1 MMAQFFVAQFF
12 QPWSAMM
19 KSVLKPSI
27 QLKLGSV
34 FFAVFWIVAM
44 LRWSGSIEGA
54 NIVMTTICGAAAGY
68 GWYRCMRWQVSRSS
82 VLQRSG
88 QPTPTV

>member
-1 MMAQFFVAQFF
+1 
-12 QPWSAMM
+12 M
-19 KSVLKPSI
+19 KPSLKPSS

-34 FFAVFWIVAM
+34 FFTVFWIVAM
-44 LRWSGSIEGA
+44 LRGSGSMERA
-54 NIVMTTICGAAAGY
+54 NIVMTTICAVAAGY

-88 QPTPTV
+88 PATPTV

>member
-1 MMAQFFVAQFF
+1 MMAQLFVTQVFL
-12 QPWSAMM
+12 PWSAIM

-27 QLKLGSV
+27 QLKWGSV

-44 LRWSGSIEGA
+44 LRWGGSMERA
-54 NIVMTTICGAAAGY
+54 NIVMTMICGVAAGY
-68 GWYRCMRWQVSRSS
+68 GWYRCMRWQVPRSS

-88 QPTPTV
+88 QATPTV

>member
-1 MMAQFFVAQFF
+1 
-12 QPWSAMM
+12 M

-34 FFAVFWIVAM
+34 FFAVFWILAM
-44 LRWSGSIEGA
+44 LRWSGSMERA
-54 NIVMTTICGAAAGY
+54 NIVICGVAAGY
-68 GWYRCMRWQVSRSS
+68 GWYRCTRWQVPRSS

-88 QPTPTV
+88 QATPTV